1 MTLTPPRSGDL
12 AARCRAQR
20 LLDKKIIWR
29 TKRRSM
35 ERRKCAGQ
43 KTGRVPES
51 RRRIRLRD
59 ARRPVPVMV
68 RCEGQAPRQA
78 RAGVAAIRSQ
88 PVRDRCPFRRPERTP
103 MPFRAECPY
112 RASCRSPS
120 PTGQANEIAPDVC
133 RWFVRSSPRAVS
145 RVWWSSGKGGF
156 YGGVTG
162 LSERRPNLW
171 GCVWLSGVAGLL
183 HRHSGCRAGQRGDA
197 GASPARSSVKQLQSG
212 VAVAL
217 LFDERADE
225 LGDFVLLMTR
235 KLAGL
240 FKNLPQLARR
250 AFAARLRSITAKE
263 MFDRDIEQAGQL
275 FNLFRAQRDGITLPN
290 AVGGLCDPYLVGEL
304 RLRQA
309 RRFAGGVQARAER
322 RARFFGRSAC
332 LHERSIPR
340 WIFR

>member
-1 MTLTPPRSGDL
+1 MPSAT
-12 AARCRAQR
+12 AAR
-20 LLDKKIIWR
+20 KKIIWR
-29 TKRRSM
+29 IKRRSM
-35 ERRKCAGQ
+35 ERRRRAGQ
-43 KTGRVPES
+43 KTGRMPES
-51 RRRIRLRD
+51 RRRIRLKN

-68 RCEGQAPRQA
+68 RCEWQAPRQA
-78 RAGVAAIRSQ
+78 RAGVAALSVSRFVIVARPAARSG
-88 PVRDRCPFRRPERTP
+88 RGEILF
-103 MPFRAECPY
+103 ECPH

-133 RWFVRSSPRAVS
+133 RWFVHSSPRVVS

-171 GCVWLSGVAGLL
+171 GCVWLANVAGLL
-183 HRHSGCRAGQRGDA
+183 IGRSGCRAGQRGDA

-240 FKNLPQLARR
+240 LKNLPQLARR

-275 FNLFRAQRDGITLPN
+275 FDLFRAQRDGITLPN

-309 RRFAGGVQARAER
+309 RRFAGGVQARAEG

>member
-1 MTLTPPRSGDL
+1 MVP
-12 AARCRAQR
+12 C
-20 LLDKKIIWR
+20 
-29 TKRRSM
+29 
-35 ERRKCAGQ
+35 ER
-43 KTGRVPES
+43 
-51 RRRIRLRD
+51 
-59 ARRPVPVMV
+59 
-68 RCEGQAPRQA
+68 QAPRQA
-78 RAGVAAIRSQ
+78 RAGVAAIKVSRFVIVARPAARSG
-88 PVRDRCPFRRPERTP
+88 RREIL
-103 MPFRAECPY
+103 FECPH

-120 PTGQANEIAPDVC
+120 PTGQRNEIAPDVC
-133 RWFVRSSPRAVS
+133 RWFVHSSPRVVS

-197 GASPARSSVKQLQSG
+197 GASPVRSSVKQLQSG
-212 VAVAL
+212 VAVGL